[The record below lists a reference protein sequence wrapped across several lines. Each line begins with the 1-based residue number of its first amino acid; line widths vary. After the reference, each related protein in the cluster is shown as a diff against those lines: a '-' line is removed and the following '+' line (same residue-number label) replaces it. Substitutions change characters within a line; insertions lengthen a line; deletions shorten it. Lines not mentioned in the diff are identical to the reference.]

1 MSTHEAVERVARS
14 DGKSY
19 PTSYDAHREAI
30 RKAIEADP
38 SATNTAI
45 AKRTNSSR
53 DTVIDVRRNME
64 KSSIGKGAPVIRD
77 AAGDPLPVPENLPA
91 IHDAKLPASYESAV
105 TALTKASR
113 VDECLQWADKAM
125 ALASYARQSRDDSL
139 YRMAIRIQSR
149 ATRRCGEL
157 LEQIAPAPGRP
168 PAEIKGDAPPNLSRT
183 TVARDAGLSDDQRKT
198 ALRVA
203 AVPKADFERQ
213 VESDNPP
220 TVTKLAEQG
229 TKKRPVAERPD
240 IPNVS
245 SNAATEVQAGLLHM
259 RACCKHD
266 PVIVARSFQP
276 AELNSIRE
284 TVALI
289 DAWMDRFVVSLPG
302 R

>member
-1 MSTHEAVERVARS
+1 MNDTEVVERVAGS

-19 PTSYDAHREAI
+19 PASYVAHREAI

-45 AKRTNSSR
+45 AKRMNSSR
-53 DTVIDVRRNME
+53 DTVIDVRRNMG
-64 KSSIGKGAPVIRD
+64 KNSIATGARGIRD
-77 AAGDPLPVPENLPA
+77 AAGEPLPVPDNLPA
-91 IHDAKLPASYESAV
+91 IYDAKLPASYESAV
-105 TALTKASR
+105 MALTKASR

-139 YRMAIRIQSR
+139 YKMSIRIQSR

-229 TKKRPVAERPD
+229 TKKRAVVERPD
-240 IPNVS
+240 IPQVDC
-245 SNAATEVQAGLLHM
+245 NAAAEVQAGLMHM

-266 PVIVARSFQP
+266 PVVAARSFQP
-276 AELNSIRE
+276 AELSSIRE

-289 DAWMDRFVVSLPG
+289 DAWMDRFAVSLPG

>member
-1 MSTHEAVERVARS
+1 MNDTEVVERVAGS

-19 PTSYDAHREAI
+19 PASYVAHREAI

-45 AKRTNSSR
+45 AKRMNSSR

-64 KSSIGKGAPVIRD
+64 RSSVADSAPVIRNG
-77 AAGDPLPVPENLPA
+77 AGDPLPVPENLPA

-113 VDECLQWADKAM
+113 VDECLRWADKAM

-139 YRMAIRIQSR
+139 YKMSIRIQTR

-157 LEQIAPAPGRP
+157 LKQIAPAPGRP
-168 PAEIKGDAPPNLSRT
+168 SAENKGDAPPNLSRT

-229 TKKRPVAERPD
+229 TKKRVVVERPD
-240 IPNVS
+240 IPQANC
-245 SNAATEVQAGLLHM
+245 NAATEVQAALIHM

-266 PVIVARSFQP
+266 PVVVARSFQS
-276 AELNSIRE
+276 AELNSIHE

-289 DAWMDRFVVSLPG
+289 DAWMDRFAVSLPG